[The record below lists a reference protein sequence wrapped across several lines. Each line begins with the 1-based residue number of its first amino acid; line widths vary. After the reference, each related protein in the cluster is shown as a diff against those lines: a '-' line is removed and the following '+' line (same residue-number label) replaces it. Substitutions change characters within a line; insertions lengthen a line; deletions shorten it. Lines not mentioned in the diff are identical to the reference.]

1 MRLQW
6 RRFWM
11 KWLRNS
17 VVGKLMAPILL
28 LLLIGFGL
36 ITALSG
42 SWLYSTGFQGIS
54 DQGQEAALRA
64 SQAVDGYFAKHA
76 ATLQALAQSEDVRAF
91 AQKAIYR
98 SPKAHRGDGDYDRY
112 FATITRV
119 TEQDRDVL
127 NMLFAS
133 EKAQIGYDVTEF
145 EPPEDYRVGN
155 ADWYRDGKQADG
167 LHFTD
172 PYIDEVT
179 SKPVLSVTYPVYID
193 GAFQGLLGMDLL
205 LDTVNS
211 LAGEIRTHENGY
223 TFVIDRTGTIL
234 VHPDAKMILTKGTE
248 LEGELGAI
256 CKEMVAGK
264 AGYDEAIWEGER
276 QLVFYHPVELTDW
289 SLGVVVPK
297 SALTQPVA
305 QRVITSVIIAIVVV
319 ILVGLL
325 ASVIARRALA
335 PLLHLAEGTKQMA
348 SGDLTV
354 KVEAL
359 GEDEIGVLAS
369 SFAQMVED
377 LRQILVNLM
386 EYAEQV
392 ADTSQELS
400 ASSEEAGAS
409 IEEVAA
415 SANQFAG
422 MAAEITGNVQQMAGS
437 AERVAKTASAGNE
450 AVIKAVEETTELQ
463 NRMADLA
470 SKVENLGS
478 RSEEIGRI
486 IGMISD
492 IADQTN
498 LLALN
503 AAIEAARAGEHGRG
517 FAVVAEEVRKLAE
530 QSAEAA
536 GEIGLLIG
544 RIQSETGI
552 TVAGMQESVAQVD
565 HTLGVVNASGQ
576 RLQEILK
583 EADLVAAEVQQ
594 VSSGIEQVSSGSQEI
609 AAATQEQ
616 SAVIQQVAS
625 ASQDLSNMAQ
635 ELQRI
640 VSHFK
645 VH

>member
-1 MRLQW
+1 
-6 RRFWM
+6 M
-11 KWLRNS
+11 KWLRSS

-36 ITALSG
+36 ITVLSG
-42 SWLYSTGFQGIS
+42 SWLYSTGFEGIS
-54 DQGQEAALRA
+54 DQGQEAAIRA
-64 SQAVDGYFAKHA
+64 AQAVDGYFAKHT

-91 AQKAIYR
+91 AQKAMYR
-98 SPKAHRGDGDYDRY
+98 SPKAHRGDVDYDRY
-112 FATITRV
+112 LATITRV
-119 TEQDRDVL
+119 TEENRDVL

-145 EPPEDYRVGN
+145 EPPTDYRLGN
-155 ADWYRDGKQADG
+155 ADWYRDGKRADG

-179 SKPVLSVTYPVYID
+179 GQQVLSVTYPVYID
-193 GAFQGLLGMDLL
+193 RTFQGLLSMDLL

-211 LAGEIRTHENGY
+211 LASEIRTHENGY
-223 TFVIDRTGTIL
+223 TFVMDRTGTIL
-234 VHPDAKMILTKGTE
+234 VHPDARMLLTKGTE
-248 LEGELGAI
+248 LGGELGAI

-264 AGYDEAIWEGER
+264 IGYGEAIKEGER
-276 QLVFYHPVELTDW
+276 QLIFYHPVELTDW
-289 SLGVVVPK
+289 SLGIVVPK

-305 QRVITSVIIAIVVV
+305 QRVITSVIIAVIIVV
-319 ILVGLL
+319 LVSLL
-325 ASVIARRALA
+325 AGVTARRALA
-335 PLLHLAEGTKQMA
+335 PLLRLAEGTKQMA
-348 SGDLTV
+348 AGDLTV

-369 SFAQMVED
+369 SFAQMVEG
-377 LRQILVNLM
+377 LRKILVNLM
-386 EYAEQV
+386 EHAEQV

-422 MAAEITGNVQQMAGS
+422 MAAEITGNVQRMADS
-437 AERVAKTASAGNE
+437 AGRVTKTASAGNE
-450 AVIKAVEETTELQ
+450 AVLKAVEETTELQ

-470 SKVENLGS
+470 GKVENLGG

-503 AAIEAARAGEHGRG
+503 AAIEAARAGEYGRG

-530 QSAEAA
+530 QSANAA
-536 GEIGLLIG
+536 AEIGLLIG

-565 HTLGVVNASGQ
+565 QTLSVVNASGQ

-583 EADLVAAEVQQ
+583 ESDLVAAEVQQ

-640 VSHFK
+640 VTHFK